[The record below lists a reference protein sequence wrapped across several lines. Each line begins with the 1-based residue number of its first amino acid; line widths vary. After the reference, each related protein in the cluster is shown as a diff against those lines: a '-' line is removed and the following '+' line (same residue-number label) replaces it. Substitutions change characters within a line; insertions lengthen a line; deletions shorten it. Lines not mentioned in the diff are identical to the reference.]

1 MISRHVAG
9 FNCMSVIMVSSFF
22 LVFLSVSGCDSE
34 PKTMCIPEMAFFLNG
49 CKHIAYL
56 NIKDILSRVARDF
69 GYGEA
74 FCPWLQL
81 LWSDGKQY
89 CDFCYWADW
98 DRVGILWHDC
108 HCWLQAP
115 GYFLIH
121 PLNCYFM
128 EDDNT
133 GKTELNWRRRE
144 TARMTSLVL
153 NLVNDLHM
161 SMMLMKIQLGAS
173 RGWILTEQRETKREE
188 ERWNSMTWWTYQPED
203 WMVLHFRLAE
213 QEGCII
219 QDKSSIHSICA
230 VLWQQGCKWCATSMA
245 WQSCWRRGCQTKW
258 PQTNFST
265 WFNRLY
271 WNPGRTCFYPWFVF
285 CMWFKLVQKKI
296 CIGSSCIGSSHG
308 VPWRNLAWQLMSHLS
323 PYLIITLSLT
333 WFCGS
338 QTLDIVAENP
348 DKFKVVALAAGSN
361 VTLLADQ
368 VFFTTLTHDK
378 RQRGKIYPFLGPK
391 LRLIWRSAEPL
402 Q

>member
-1 MISRHVAG
+1 MEKHFALDCNCCGLMEGSVAI
-9 FNCMSVIMVSSFF
+9 FVITNR
-22 LVFLSVSGCDSE
+22 LRQGWDSLTRL
-34 PKTMCIPEMAFFLNG
+34 PLLA
-49 CKHIAYL
+49 AS
-56 NIKDILSRVARDF
+56 SRVF
-69 GYGEA
+69 PYPSLE
-74 FCPWLQL
+74 L
-81 LWSDGKQY
+81 L
-89 CDFCYWADW
+89 
-98 DRVGILWHDC
+98 
-108 HCWLQAP
+108 
-115 GYFLIH
+115 
-121 PLNCYFM
+121 LNFM

-144 TARMTSLVL
+144 TARMTSFVL

-173 RGWILTEQRETKREE
+173 RGWILTEQREKKREE
-188 ERWNSMTWWTYQPED
+188 ERWNSMIWWTYQPED

-230 VLWQQGCKWCATSMA
+230 VLWQWGFKWCATSMA

-308 VPWRNLAWQLMSHLS
+308 VPWRNLAWQLMSHIFLLTS
-323 PYLIITLSLT
+323 LLLYLWRGFVGHRHLILWQKILT
-333 WFCGS
+333 GS
-338 QTLDIVAENP
+338 KWL
-348 DKFKVVALAAGSN
+348 
-361 VTLLADQ
+361 
-368 VFFTTLTHDK
+368 H
-378 RQRGKIYPFLGPK
+378 
-391 LRLIWRSAEPL
+391 
-402 Q
+402 